1 MINLRYPLTKNFTK
15 LSETSGTIQNSSKIY
30 AVEISDN
37 PQAGS
42 GFLLYPLNKISFT
55 DKQLYARC
63 AEVAAVDV
71 YVVPFVVDMGVAV
84 GSSSGVSAEGFT
96 EQDLDDI
103 FKD

>member
-1 MINLRYPLTKNFTK
+1 MRYPLTKNFTK

-37 PQAGS
+37 PIAGS
-42 GFLLYPLNKISFT
+42 GFLLHPLNKISFT

-71 YVVPFVVDMGVAV
+71 YVVPFTVDMGVTV
-84 GSSSGVSAEGFT
+84 GSGDSAEGFT
-96 EQDLDDI
+96 EQDFDDI